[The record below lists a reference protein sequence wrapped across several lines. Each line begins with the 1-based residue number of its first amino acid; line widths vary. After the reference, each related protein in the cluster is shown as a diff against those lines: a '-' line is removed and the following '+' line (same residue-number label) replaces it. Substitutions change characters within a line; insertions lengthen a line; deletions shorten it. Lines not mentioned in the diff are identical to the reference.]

1 MTSGIRVLEDLP
13 TSACAVTI
21 EGNGEC
27 ILLVGDFR
35 VHQRIDRDF
44 VSTLFA
50 AFSFFLFLL
59 LIFLLELQLPTANC
73 NCFALTDWSHWL
85 TVVTNHDDDD

>member
-50 AFSFFLFLL
+50 AFSFFAAHLSAGTP
-59 LIFLLELQLPTANC
+59 IANC
-73 NCFALTDWSHWL
+73 KL
-85 TVVTNHDDDD
+85 